1 MIFVNNWQVL
11 LVSYNTNVKRT
22 ENTIDTEENNMTDLQ
37 YPIGQFQLPK
47 EVTSQQVKEWIDD
60 IRLLPMQLAEALN
73 GASEQALAKT
83 YRENA
88 WTVKQLVHHIADS
101 HMNSY
106 IRFKLALTEDVPT
119 IKPYNEAEW
128 AQLPDSDMP
137 VATSYNLIENLHERW
152 VYLLSSLKDEQLQR
166 AFNHPDSGLTTLKQ
180 AIGLYAWHG
189 KHHLAHIQIA
199 LKK

>member
-1 MIFVNNWQVL
+1 
-11 LVSYNTNVKRT
+11 
-22 ENTIDTEENNMTDLQ
+22 MTDLQ

-47 EVTSQQVKEWIDD
+47 EVTLQHLKEWIDD
-60 IRLLPMQLAEALN
+60 IRLLPKQLAEALS

-83 YRENA
+83 YRENG

-106 IRFKLALTEDVPT
+106 IRFKLALTEDIPT

-128 AQLPDSDMP
+128 AQLLDSEMP